1 MPSECLLC
9 TGHSAGH
16 SEGAEE
22 RHPDPARSMHIWG
35 GGEGQVWAAETPS
48 VSPAGRHLLSLGTKG
63 MRRLLTFTQEGWI

>member
-22 RHPDPARSMHIWG
+22 RHPDPARSMHILG
-35 GGEGQVWAAETPS
+35 GGRGKCGLRKPPLCLPLAGTYFLWA
-48 VSPAGRHLLSLGTKG
+48 
-63 MRRLLTFTQEGWI
+63 RRG